1 MLLDGTEQS
10 LEQVG
15 ASLIRAGSHTL
26 RVWPKDQRVQE
37 LGDPRILGTQ
47 FPDCSLFH
55 DSAIALVM
63 RAAANLPPNVRGY
76 GGRKVRDAATWNSP
90 ELTLLNWRALY
101 FFCASRGVRSGH
113 VVDRWINVMEHDD
126 YSSAHCHFESDAAI
140 VYSLDPGERNPHRA
154 ADGRPLDLART
165 YEQGAAKTRT
175 AWPPDAA
182 DRIMAKTFKS
192 RALRRNRLFF
202 EALRRRRQP
211 EVEIARLKR
220 VLVVAQHRIVRRHR
234 HREARRQTVVEEP

>member
-1 MLLDGTEQS
+1 MLLDGTAQS

-15 ASLIRAGSHTL
+15 ASLIRAGNHNL
-26 RVWPKDQRVQE
+26 RVWPEGQRTQE

-55 DSAIALVM
+55 DSAIGLVT
-63 RAAANLPPNVRGY
+63 RAASALAPNVRGY

-101 FFCASRGVRSGH
+101 FFCATRGVHSAH
-113 VVDRWINVMEHDD
+113 VVDRWINVMEHND

-154 ADGRPLDLART
+154 ADGRLEIIDPRIPVCCPRRP
-165 YEQGAAKTRT
+165 ERPTRKIAPEMLPGT
-175 AWPPDAA
+175 MIVFPAEFIHLVNPYDGYRLRITVAWNVSEGPPPPDLP
-182 DRIMAKTFKS
+182 DLT
-192 RALRRNRLFF
+192 
-202 EALRRRRQP
+202 Q
-211 EVEIARLKR
+211 
-220 VLVVAQHRIVRRHR
+220 QG
-234 HREARRQTVVEEP
+234 TVVVTSEDGKFL